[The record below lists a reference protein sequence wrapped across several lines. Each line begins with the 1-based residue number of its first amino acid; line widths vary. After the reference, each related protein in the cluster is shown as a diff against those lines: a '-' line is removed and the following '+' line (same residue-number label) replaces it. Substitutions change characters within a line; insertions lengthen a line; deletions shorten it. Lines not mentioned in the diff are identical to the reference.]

1 MRIIFVRHGD
11 PNYELNCLT
20 PLGHK
25 QAAAAAL
32 RLKDEGIEKIYSSS
46 AGRAVE
52 TAEYTAKLL
61 GLDIESH
68 DYMREIGWGPRDNK
82 DFHEGGHPW
91 YSALKMISMGDSVSS
106 SDWTEHRFFK
116 GNQVTNLSVKA
127 GNDFDALLETLGYK
141 REGKYYRVTKEPP
154 YKTIAVFSHGGFSS
168 AVIAHL
174 FNLTFPYVCST
185 IIPDM
190 TAITVAH
197 FSGKVGELI
206 APRFEIAND
215 SRHIAGVTEET
226 VFGI

>member
-1 MRIIFVRHGD
+1 MRIIFVRHGY

-116 GNQVTNLSVKA
+116 GNWVTNLSVKA
-127 GNDFDALLETLGYK
+127 GNDFDALLEEAYATMTTETKLVFP
-141 REGKYYRVTKEPP
+141 EYR
-154 YKTIAVFSHGGFSS
+154 
-168 AVIAHL
+168 
-174 FNLTFPYVCST
+174 
-185 IIPDM
+185 
-190 TAITVAH
+190 
-197 FSGKVGELI
+197 
-206 APRFEIAND
+206 
-215 SRHIAGVTEET
+215 
-226 VFGI
+226 